1 MVFHFGAVKRAFAFQ
16 LLPCYAAGGERVAQ
30 ALFGFVPNF
39 VAACAFFGAQGEFD
53 ADIVKAEL
61 AVDFHHKLV
70 KRAGLFGDLVFG
82 AENVGIVLHKAA
94 HAHQAVQCTAGLVAV
109 A

>member
-1 MVFHFGAVKRAFAFQ
+1 MVFHFGTVKRAFAFQ
-16 LLPCYAAGGERVAQ
+16 LLPCYAAGGEGIAQ

-39 VAACAFFGAQGEFD
+39 IATCAFFGAQREFD
-53 ADIVKAEL
+53 ADIVEAEL
-61 AVDFHHKLV
+61 AVDFHYQLV
-70 KRAGLFGDLVFG
+70 KGAGFFGDLVFG

-94 HAHQAVQCTAGLVAV
+94 HAHQAVQCAAGFIAV